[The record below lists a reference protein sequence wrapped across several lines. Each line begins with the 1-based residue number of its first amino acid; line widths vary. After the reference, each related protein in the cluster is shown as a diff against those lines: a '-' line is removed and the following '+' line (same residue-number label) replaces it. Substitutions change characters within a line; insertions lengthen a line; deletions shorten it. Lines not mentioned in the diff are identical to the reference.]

1 MCLHLRADKK
11 KGEKNKYARKKGKR
25 PRPLSA
31 LQFVASCECCWVKKK
46 VTEDGVGRPSSLSV
60 ERGGGGCLQ
69 SGNLIALLKRE
80 R

>member
-1 MCLHLRADKK
+1 M
-11 KGEKNKYARKKGKR
+11 GE
-25 PRPLSA
+25 
-31 LQFVASCECCWVKKK
+31 KK

-80 R
+80 RWGGEGKEESIASRGMQGEEEEFAQ